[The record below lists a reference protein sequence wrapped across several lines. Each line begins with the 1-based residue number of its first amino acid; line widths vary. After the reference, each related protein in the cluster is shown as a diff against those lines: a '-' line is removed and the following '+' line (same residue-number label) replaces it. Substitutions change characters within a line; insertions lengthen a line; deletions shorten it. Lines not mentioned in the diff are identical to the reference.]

1 MDKYENGLKI
11 RQAVIG
17 KEASQMVSDS
27 LADIAPILDQK
38 TLLAFDE
45 AQARPILDMKQRE
58 LITITSLL
66 TQGDTSSQLRIHIQ
80 GALNV
85 GLSRDEIIETFI
97 HCLSYVG
104 FPRVLNAISV
114 AKEVFSNPRNDDNII
129 V

>member
-58 LITITSLL
+58 MITITSLL

-97 HCLSYVG
+97 HCLAYVG

-114 AKEVFSNPRNDDNII
+114 AKEVFSNPTK
-129 V
+129 

>member
-58 LITITSLL
+58 MITITSLL
-66 TQGDTSSQLRIHIQ
+66 TQGDTSSQLHIHIQ

-97 HCLSYVG
+97 HCLAYVG

-114 AKEVFSNPRNDDNII
+114 AKEVFSNPTK
-129 V
+129 

>member
-97 HCLSYVG
+97 HCLAYVG

-114 AKEVFSNPRNDDNII
+114 AKEVFSNPTK
-129 V
+129 

>member
-17 KEASQMVSDS
+17 KQASQRVSDS

-38 TLLAFDE
+38 TLLVFDE
-45 AQARPILDMKQRE
+45 AQSRPILDMKQRE

-97 HCLSYVG
+97 HCLAYVG

-114 AKEVFSNPRNDDNII
+114 AKEVFSNPTK
-129 V
+129 

>member
-45 AQARPILDMKQRE
+45 AQARPIIDMKQRE
-58 LITITSLL
+58 MITITSLL

-97 HCLSYVG
+97 HCLAYVG

-114 AKEVFSNPRNDDNII
+114 AKEVFSNPTK
-129 V
+129 

>member
-1 MDKYENGLKI
+1 MGKYENGLKV

-17 KEASQMVSDS
+17 KEASQRVSDS

-38 TLLAFDE
+38 TLLVFDE
-45 AQARPILDMKQRE
+45 AQSRPILDMKQRE

-97 HCLSYVG
+97 HCLAYMG

-114 AKEVFSNPRNDDNII
+114 AKEVFSNPTNDDNII

>member
-17 KEASQMVSDS
+17 KEASQKVSDS

-38 TLLAFDE
+38 TLLVFDE
-45 AQARPILDMKQRE
+45 AQSRPILDMKQRE

-97 HCLSYVG
+97 HCLAYVG

-114 AKEVFSNPRNDDNII
+114 AKEVFSNPTE
-129 V
+129 

>member
-1 MDKYENGLKI
+1 MGKYENGLKI

-17 KEASQMVSDS
+17 KEASQRVSDS

-38 TLLAFDE
+38 TLLVFDE
-45 AQARPILDMKQRE
+45 AQSRPILDMKQRE

-97 HCLSYVG
+97 HCLAYVG

-114 AKEVFSNPRNDDNII
+114 AKEVFSNPTK
-129 V
+129 

>member
-58 LITITSLL
+58 MITITSLL
-66 TQGDTSSQLRIHIQ
+66 TQGDTPSQLRIHIQ

-97 HCLSYVG
+97 HCLAYVG

-114 AKEVFSNPRNDDNII
+114 AKEVFSNPTK
-129 V
+129 

>member
-11 RQAVIG
+11 REAVIG
-17 KEASQMVSDS
+17 KEASKMVSDS

-45 AQARPILDMKQRE
+45 AIARPILDMKQRE
-58 LITITSLL
+58 MITITSLL
-66 TQGDTSSQLRIHIQ
+66 TQGDTSSQIRIHIQ

-85 GLSRDEIIETFI
+85 GLNRDEIIETFI
-97 HCLSYVG
+97 HCLPYVG

-114 AKEVFSNPRNDDNII
+114 AKEVFSKN
-129 V
+129 

>member
-58 LITITSLL
+58 MITITSLL

-97 HCLSYVG
+97 HCLAYMG

-114 AKEVFSNPRNDDNII
+114 AKEVFSNPTK
-129 V
+129 

>member
-17 KEASQMVSDS
+17 KEASQRVSDS

-38 TLLAFDE
+38 TLLVFDE
-45 AQARPILDMKQRE
+45 AQSRPILDMKQRE

-97 HCLSYVG
+97 HCLAYVG

-114 AKEVFSNPRNDDNII
+114 AKEVFSNPTK
-129 V
+129 

>member
-38 TLLAFDE
+38 TLLVFDE
-45 AQARPILDMKQRE
+45 AQSRPILDMKQRE

-97 HCLSYVG
+97 HCLAYVG

-114 AKEVFSNPRNDDNII
+114 AKEVFSNPTK
-129 V
+129 

>member
-114 AKEVFSNPRNDDNII
+114 AKEVFSNPTK
-129 V
+129 

>member
-1 MDKYENGLKI
+1 MGKYENGLKV

-17 KEASQMVSDS
+17 KEASQRVSDS

-38 TLLAFDE
+38 TLLVFDE
-45 AQARPILDMKQRE
+45 AQSRPILDMKQRE

-114 AKEVFSNPRNDDNII
+114 AKEVFSNPTK
-129 V
+129 

>member
-1 MDKYENGLKI
+1 MGKYENGLKV

-114 AKEVFSNPRNDDNII
+114 AKEVFSNPTK
-129 V
+129 

>member
-58 LITITSLL
+58 MITITSLL

-97 HCLSYVG
+97 HCLAYVG

-114 AKEVFSNPRNDDNII
+114 AKEVFNNPTK
-129 V
+129 

>member
-58 LITITSLL
+58 MITITSLL

-114 AKEVFSNPRNDDNII
+114 AKEVFSNPTNDDNII

>member
-17 KEASQMVSDS
+17 KEASQMVYDS

-58 LITITSLL
+58 MITITSLL

-97 HCLSYVG
+97 HCLAYVG

-114 AKEVFSNPRNDDNII
+114 AKEVFSNPTK
-129 V
+129 